1 MTKVEIYQ
9 VWALGYAETAEGPE
23 CTDVEEFLGEF
34 TDKAEAIAHAE
45 KFKDMSYVLDEDTL
59 SDMDPEEYL
68 EIRVEVMEPIPKEEL
83 KDLGPDEETWE
94 VTDVCWSNNIY
105 RPEVKHE

>member
-1 MTKVEIYQ
+1 MPEVYQ
-9 VWALGYAETAEGPE
+9 VWALGYAETSEGPE

-45 KFKDMSYVLDEDTL
+45 KFKDMSYVLDEDVL

-68 EIRVEVMEPIPKEEL
+68 EIRVEVLEPIPEEEL
-83 KDLGPDEETWE
+83 AELAPDEETWE

-105 RPEVKHE
+105 MPGERYE

>member
-1 MTKVEIYQ
+1 MPEVYQ

-45 KFKDMSYVLDEDTL
+45 KFKDMSYVLDQDVL
-59 SDMDPEEYL
+59 DDMDPEENL
-68 EIRVEVMEPIPKEEL
+68 EIRVEVMEPISEEERA
-83 KDLGPDEETWE
+83 DLGPDDETWR
-94 VTDVCWSNNIY
+94 VTDICWSNNIY
-105 RPEVKHE
+105 MPGERHE

>member
-1 MTKVEIYQ
+1 MTEVYQ
-9 VWALGYAETAEGPE
+9 VWALGWALTEEGQE

-45 KFKDMSYVLDEDTL
+45 KYKDMSYIYDADVLEDF
-59 SDMDPEEYL
+59 DPEEFL
-68 EIRVEVMEPIPKEEL
+68 EVRVEVLEPIPEDEL
-83 KDLGPDEETWE
+83 DGTEEETWR

-105 RPEVKHE
+105 KPEV

>member
-1 MTKVEIYQ
+1 MPEVYQ
-9 VWALGYAETAEGPE
+9 VWALGCVETPEGYE

-45 KFKDMSYVLDEDTL
+45 KFKDMSYVLDQDVL
-59 SDMDPEEYL
+59 DDMDPEEYL
-68 EIRVEVMEPIPKEEL
+68 EIRVEVMEPIPEEEL
-83 KDLGPDEETWE
+83 AELDPDEETWE

-105 RPEVKHE
+105 MPGERHE

>member
-1 MTKVEIYQ
+1 MTEIYQ
-9 VWALGYAETAEGPE
+9 VWALGYAETSEGPE

-45 KFKDMSYVLDEDTL
+45 KFKDMSYVLDEDVL

-68 EIRVEVMEPIPKEEL
+68 EVRVEVMEPIPEEEL
-83 KDLGPDEETWE
+83 EDLDPEEETWE

>member
-1 MTKVEIYQ
+1 MPEIYQ
-9 VWALGYAETAEGPE
+9 VWALGYAETSEGPE

-45 KFKDMSYVLDEDTL
+45 KFKDMSYVLEEDIL

-68 EIRVEVMEPIPKEEL
+68 EIRVEVMEPIPEDEL
-83 KDLGPDEETWE
+83 EDLEPRDETWE
-94 VTDVCWSNNIY
+94 VTDICWSNNIY
-105 RPEVKHE
+105 RPE

>member
-1 MTKVEIYQ
+1 MPEVYQ
-9 VWALGYAETAEGPE
+9 VWALGYAETSEGPE

-45 KFKDMSYVLDEDTL
+45 KFKDMSYVFDEDVL

-68 EIRVEVMEPIPKEEL
+68 EIRVEVMEPIPEEEL
-83 KDLGPDEETWE
+83 AELDPDEETWE

-105 RPEVKHE
+105 RPEERHE